1 MLPVATY
8 VFVDLET
15 TGLPVE
21 ETNRTKIT
29 ELSMVAVKREH
40 LLRTLA
46 GAAPR
51 VQNKLTLCFNPCR
64 MVHPGSTATT
74 GLCNDLLEHET
85 KFDKNAFNTINS
97 FLNILAKPVCL
108 VAQNGHNFDFPIIK
122 NHLQKLS
129 VQFTDDLLCADCL
142 HAFYDILEKV
152 KSSHKED
159 SEQNNSDV
167 KKDNSNITEPKS
179 NEKNFCV
186 VDNQISMQNINETT
200 PKQQIIKRETENKC
214 VNTNL
219 FTIDNQISMQ
229 NINETTP
236 KKQRIKTDQTH
247 NKLDRKNL
255 SKVRRR
261 FPWSGTKPKD
271 SYKLK
276 NIYERVLNRTGIEAH
291 RAENDCIMALEI
303 SAALNKDFVKWVDEN
318 HCLFSDVKPMT
329 IGVPLGE

>member
-1 MLPVATY
+1 MIPVATY

-51 VQNKLTLCFNPCR
+51 VQNKLTLCFNPCK

-85 KFDKNAFNTINS
+85 KFDMNAFTTINS
-97 FLNILAKPVCL
+97 FLNILTKPVCL
-108 VAQNGHNFDFPIIK
+108 IAQNGHNFDFPIIK
-122 NHLQKLS
+122 NHLEKLS
-129 VQFTDDLLCADCL
+129 VQFKEDLLCADCL
-142 HAFYDILEKV
+142 HAFYDILEKL
-152 KSSHKED
+152 KSTHNLEHK
-159 SEQNNSDV
+159 NSDV
-167 KKDNSNITEPKS
+167 IKDITVPQL
-179 NEKNFCV
+179 NEKICG
-186 VDNQISMQNINETT
+186 VDDQFSMQNYNETT
-200 PKQQIIKRETENKC
+200 PKQQIIKNKTEKEIDINLAI
-214 VNTNL
+214 TN
-219 FTIDNQISMQ
+219 NQISMK

-236 KKQRIKTDQTH
+236 KQQRIRTDQTPR
-247 NKLDRKNL
+247 KFERKNL

-261 FPWSGTKPKD
+261 FPWSGAKPKD

-276 NIYERVLNRTGIEAH
+276 NIYERVLNRAGIEAH

-318 HCLFSDVKPMT
+318 HCLFADVKPMT

>member
-1 MLPVATY
+1 MVPVATY

-46 GAAPR
+46 GASPR

-64 MVHPGSTATT
+64 MIHPGSTATT

-85 KFDKNAFNTINS
+85 KFDKNAFNTVNS
-97 FLNILAKPVCL
+97 FLNILTKPVCL
-108 VAQNGHNFDFPIIK
+108 IAQNGHNFDFPIIK
-122 NHLQKLS
+122 NHLEKLS

-152 KSSHKED
+152 KSSNTQVLEQKTSDLIKE
-159 SEQNNSDV
+159 
-167 KKDNSNITEPKS
+167 NSNIINPQL
-179 NEKNFCV
+179 NEKNFD
-186 VDNQISMQNINETT
+186 VDNQLSMQTINETT
-200 PKQQIIKRETENKC
+200 PKQQIIKSEIEKC
-214 VNTNL
+214 LDDTNM
-219 FTIDNQISMQ
+219 FNINNQISMQ
-229 NINETTP
+229 KINETTP
-236 KKQRIKTDQTH
+236 KQQQIKTDQTTR
-247 NKLDRKNL
+247 KLDRKKL

-261 FPWSGTKPKD
+261 FPWSGAKPKD

-276 NIYERVLNRTGIEAH
+276 NIYERVLNRVGIEAH
-291 RAENDCIMALEI
+291 RAENDCTMALEI
-303 SAALNKDFVKWVDEN
+303 SAALNNDFVKWVDEN